1 MYQSPLT
8 ETSKKRF
15 DLTRPL
21 RIQSYYYKL
30 KTCDAFCPFTW
41 EFRLLPLAPSV
52 SCLQLKLFQDLS
64 RSPSITSLP
73 DDITRFLF
81 YCGSILSKKPNSVNT
96 NFHQNYKKPNI
107 ILKNPFHQNLEKLG
121 ITIILSKQPPNKNK
135 RLFAKVISHTLWIES
150 AFSFEKW

>member
-1 MYQSPLT
+1 MNVPISFNRDVKKEVWLNQ
-8 ETSKKRF
+8 TSENTKLLLQVKN
-15 DLTRPL
+15 L
-21 RIQSYYYKL
+21 RCFLSFYLRVSVI
-30 KTCDAFCPFTW
+30 TPCPFGVLFTAL
-41 EFRLLPLAPSV
+41 RLL
-52 SCLQLKLFQDLS
+52 QDLS

-107 ILKNPFHQNLEKLG
+107 TLKNAFHQNLEKLG

-135 RLFAKVISHTLWIES
+135 RLFAKVISHSL
-150 AFSFEKW
+150 